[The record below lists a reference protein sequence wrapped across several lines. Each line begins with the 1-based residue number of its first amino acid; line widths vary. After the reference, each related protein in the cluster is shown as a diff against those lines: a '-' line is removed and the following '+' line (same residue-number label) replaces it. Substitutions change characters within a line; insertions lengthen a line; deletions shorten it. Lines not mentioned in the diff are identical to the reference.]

1 MCADVASAHMT
12 LPRKL
17 TVELDC
23 TAEQYNSIA
32 NMIWH
37 VLQYNDGIANFK
49 VWPDIQASPTELEDH
64 WQGLDNYTHWT

>member
-1 MCADVASAHMT
+1 MT

-23 TAEQYNSIA
+23 TPEEYNSIA

-37 VLQYNDGIANFK
+37 VLQYKDGIANFK
-49 VWPDIQASPTELEDH
+49 VRPDTKASPTDLENH
-64 WQGLDNYTHWT
+64 WQDLDYYTHWK

>member
-1 MCADVASAHMT
+1 MT

-23 TAEQYNSIA
+23 TPEQYNSIA

-37 VLQYNDGIANFK
+37 VLQYKDGIDFE
-49 VWPDIQASPTELEDH
+49 VWHDAHVSPADLEKH
-64 WQGLDNYTHWT
+64 WQGLDYYTHWK